1 MKGRIPLTPLSAAE
15 RCFAADHFEVIHQY
29 LCYQRLDEDDWFD
42 IVCFG
47 YLQAVKKW
55 HIRKDLHRYAFSTVA
70 FQSMRSSVSNER
82 GKQRR
87 RIQAIS
93 LDQVLEGTDG
103 RTLMDT
109 ITRDNLDFI
118 CYTGGNNEY
127 QL

>member
-15 RCFAADHFEVIHQY
+15 RCFAADHFGVIHQY
-29 LCYQRLDEDDWFD
+29 LCYQKLDEDDWFD

-70 FQSMRSSVSNER
+70 FQS
-82 GKQRR
+82 
-87 RIQAIS
+87 IS